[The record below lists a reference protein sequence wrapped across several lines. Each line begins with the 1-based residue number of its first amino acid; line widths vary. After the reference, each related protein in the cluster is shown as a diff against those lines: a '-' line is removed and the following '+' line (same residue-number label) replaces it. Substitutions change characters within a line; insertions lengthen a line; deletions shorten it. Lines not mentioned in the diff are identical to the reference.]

1 MDATS
6 DRRILQAI
14 DVMEQRLPER
24 LTVAAL
30 SALVNLSPSRFAHLF
45 RRATGVSPVR
55 YLHDLRMRHA
65 QQLLLE
71 TSLPVREVMRQ
82 VGWSDP
88 SHFSKAFRRRF
99 GVGPRRYR
107 DECDNAIDRRDCSRA
122 MK

>member
-14 DVMEQRLPER
+14 DVMEQRLSDR

-30 SALVNLSPSRFAHLF
+30 SAMVNLSPSRFAHVF
-45 RRATGVSPVR
+45 RRTTGVSPVR
-55 YLHDLRMRHA
+55 YLHDMRMRRA
-65 QQLLLE
+65 QQLLKE

-99 GVGPRRYR
+99 GVGPRGYR
-107 DECDNAIDRRDCSRA
+107 DEGDPAIDRRDCSRA